1 MLKTKVKEGHCMK
14 VELHCHTNIS
24 DCPLSIEEIMEL
36 AIEQGVTHL
45 AVTNHDTT
53 KGLEEAVDAGKRY
66 GIEVIPG
73 IEISGFDFKRGR
85 RVHILGYFIEP
96 GHLEIETNCQPLVNK
111 RHSASEEMVKR
122 LMAAGYEIT
131 WERCL
136 EIAHGGTGVYK
147 QHIMHALIEAGYTD
161 SIYGPLYKKL
171 FNRGHNG
178 EKPGIAFIPMEYMD
192 AKKAVETIRLAEGV
206 PVLAHPGQYGNF
218 DMVPELVEAGLQG
231 IEVWHPLHDEIHE
244 EQAKQLASKYDL
256 IMTGGS
262 DFHGEY
268 GEQPVQLGCNC
279 PGMDT
284 IEALKSEK
292 RANSKIKIIE

>member
-1 MLKTKVKEGHCMK
+1 MK

-24 DCPLSIEEIMEL
+24 DCPLSVEEVLEL
-36 AIEQGVTHL
+36 ALVQGVTHL

-53 KGLEEAVDAGKRY
+53 LGLDKAVEVGKRL

-73 IEISGFDFKRGR
+73 IEISGFDFERGR

-96 GHLEIETNCQPLVNK
+96 GHEAIAKVCEPIIQK
-111 RHSASEEMVKR
+111 RHAASEEMTQR
-122 LMAAGYEIT
+122 LISAGYEIT

-136 EIAHGGTGVYK
+136 EIAEGGTGVYK

-161 SIYGPLYKKL
+161 SIYGSLYNKL
-171 FNRGHNG
+171 FSRGQSG
-178 EKPGIAFIPMEYMD
+178 EQPGIAYIPMEYMD
-192 AKKAVETIRLAEGV
+192 AKTAVQAVLLAGGV

-218 DMVPELVEAGLQG
+218 EMVPDLVEAGLQG
-231 IEVWHPLHDEIHE
+231 IEVWHPLHQKAHE
-244 EQAKQLASKYDL
+244 EQAILLAKEYDL

-268 GEQPVQLGCNC
+268 GEKPVVIGSKS
-279 PGMDT
+279 PGVKT
-284 IEALKSEK
+284 LNALKTRKALLAS
-292 RANSKIKIIE
+292 S